1 MMNGDHPNKSMSANG
16 HAPVTRKDRLPLTA
30 MLKAMLEQLD
40 DVKARRMPIP
50 AWLTQEGVDAV
61 FAEVMQSGDTRAK
74 LHAVTLAQ
82 ELAAHNLDVVD
93 TADKLMRGG
102 NAPTQQVQK
111 VYVNVPVAEP
121 DASNGRLF

>member
-16 HAPVTRKDRLPLTA
+16 HAPVNRKDRLPLTS

-74 LHAVTLAQ
+74 LHAVKLAQ

-121 DASNGRLF
+121 DASNGRLS

>member
-16 HAPVTRKDRLPLTA
+16 HAPVNRKDRLPLTS

-74 LHAVTLAQ
+74 LHAVKLAQ

-102 NAPTQQVQK
+102 NAPTHPVAK
-111 VYVNVPVAEP
+111 VYVNLPRSLT
-121 DASNGRLF
+121 DGASDRIS